1 MNLER
6 VAELEKTIKNEYS
19 NTAGIVVLKEGQIR
33 YENYFNGCTAQSRL
47 HVYSVTKSIISILI
61 GIAIEKGC
69 IQSVSQKVL
78 DFFPDYTVKKREKTI
93 QNITLENRG
102 NIGDFRYAP
111 LIGPDILTG
120 ILMKTTGQTVLDF
133 ARENL
138 FGPLGITVER
148 SITFQSKEE
157 QLAFNKATD
166 ISGWVS
172 DPTGVNSAGWGLT
185 LSPADM
191 AKIGQLYLDRG
202 IWAGKQIVS
211 RAWVE
216 ESTKEHSRWKGENLP
231 YGYLWWL
238 VDEKGKGYA
247 AMGDGGNVIY
257 VNAE

>member
-1 MNLER
+1 
-6 VAELEKTIKNEYS
+6 
-19 NTAGIVVLKEGQIR
+19 
-33 YENYFNGCTAQSRL
+33 
-47 HVYSVTKSIISILI
+47 
-61 GIAIEKGC
+61 
-69 IQSVSQKVL
+69 
-78 DFFPDYTVKKREKTI
+78 
-93 QNITLENRG
+93 
-102 NIGDFRYAP
+102 
-111 LIGPDILTG
+111 
-120 ILMKTTGQTVLDF
+120 MKTTGQTVLDF

-172 DPTGVNSAGWGLT
+172 DSAGVNSAGWGLT

-257 VNAE
+257 VNAEKKMVVAIASMFTPKAKDRIEFIKKYIESVFGEDSGE